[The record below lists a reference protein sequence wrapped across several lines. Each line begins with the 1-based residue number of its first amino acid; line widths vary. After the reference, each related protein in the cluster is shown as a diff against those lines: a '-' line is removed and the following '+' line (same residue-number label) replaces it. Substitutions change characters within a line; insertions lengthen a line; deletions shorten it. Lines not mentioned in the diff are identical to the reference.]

1 MVKEGSPAAN
11 GGLRFG
17 DQILEVDQTKLVGL
31 NSDEVISLSLL
42 IKTSFIF
49 FEMQCRIF
57 IQVHKLLIKKPPGNA
72 IKMIIRNQ
80 PIVQRFVL
88 KKVTYQR

>member
-17 DQILEVDQTKLVGL
+17 DQILEVDQTNLAGL
-31 NSDEVISLSLL
+31 NSDEVISLSLFRL
-42 IKTSFIF
+42 HSFSLKCNV
-49 FEMQCRIF
+49 EYF